1 MSTRTT
7 WRRGAVAAA
16 FVAALSA
23 VAIVAGPAGAKPK
36 PAFAPKAGTYSG
48 DSFAEGKTHS
58 VFAQVKKKGSKYS
71 AEVEIAVPAK
81 CTSTESPTPLP
92 TELLFKVPA
101 QIKGRSIS
109 FKANSVDAMQIV
121 GYQVASAITL
131 NGRFTSPSAFSAT
144 VSVQAPAPG
153 VESEVHCSVP
163 PTKLKFE
170 FSIAV

>member
-1 MSTRTT
+1 MRTRSIR
-7 WRRGAVAAA
+7 RRGAVAAA
-16 FVAALSA
+16 IVVALTA
-23 VAIVAGPAGAKPK
+23 VAILAGPAGAKPK

-48 DSFAEGKTHS
+48 DSFAEGKTHA

-81 CTSTESPTPLP
+81 CTSTENPAPLP

-101 QIKGRSIS
+101 QIKGRAVS
-109 FKANSVDAMQIV
+109 FKGNSVDEMQIV
-121 GYQVASAITL
+121 GFQVASGITL

-153 VESEVHCSVP
+153 ISSEVQCSVP